1 MTRADGQ
8 ILVLA
13 HDAGG
18 AELLAAL
25 LKAEGGG
32 LDWTALTL
40 AGAPAEAIFRRAGLP
55 VLALPDA
62 GQCAAQCAAR
72 LRATPWAAA
81 LYNPGWGEFPQ
92 GLVRRELLGRIPC
105 AAVLDSWSDY
115 RERFGHPEKDWER
128 GLPDAIAL
136 CDPRAL
142 ALAGELGLPRLAR
155 LRNRHL
161 EAVLERIAARGR
173 HCSAM
178 TEGDLLFLSQ
188 TTADPGMNADG
199 NGRFVYAG
207 AHEGRVLADLLAHG
221 PELLRRFGA
230 ARLRIRLHPSET
242 ACRHLDLLGR
252 SGLPFAVEQA
262 RQADLVDSILA
273 AQAVIGINTMALY
286 TAWLCG
292 RPTASLLPET
302 ALGRVLPLPP
312 ELLFANAAEL
322 LAADLAAMRP
332 SAPDTFADAGLND
345 LLNLL
350 RAGAP
355 GRTPE

>member
-1 MTRADGQ
+1 MTGADGQ

-32 LDWTALTL
+32 LAWTALTL
-40 AGAPAEAIFRRAGLP
+40 AGAPAETIFRRAGLP
-55 VLALPDA
+55 VLALAD
-62 GQCAAQCAAR
+62 AAQCAAH

-81 LYNPGWGEFPQ
+81 LYNPGWGAFPQ
-92 GLVRRELLGRIPC
+92 GLVERELLGRVPC
-105 AAVLDSWSDY
+105 AAVLDSWCDY
-115 RERFGHPEKDWER
+115 LERFGHPVQGWER

-136 CDPRAL
+136 CDGRAL

-161 EAVLERIAARGR
+161 EALLERIAARGR
-173 HCSAM
+173 HFSDM

-188 TTADPGMNADG
+188 TTADPGISADG
-199 NGRFVYAG
+199 KGRFAYAG
-207 AHEGRVLADLLAHG
+207 AHEGRVLADLLSHG
-221 PELLRRFGA
+221 PELLRRFDA
-230 ARLRIRLHPSET
+230 TRLRIRLHPSET
-242 ACRHLDLLGR
+242 ACRHLDLLGH
-252 SGLPFAVEQA
+252 SGLPFAVEHA

-273 AQAVIGINTMALY
+273 ARAVIGINTMALY

-292 RPTASLLPET
+292 RPTASLLPEA

-322 LAADLAAMRP
+322 LAASLAAMRP
-332 SAPDTFADAGLND
+332 PAPDTFADAGLND

-350 RAGAP
+350 QNGA
-355 GRTPE
+355 